1 LNKISKKIV
10 SLVTMATFA
19 VTLVPAA
26 AFAAEPNVN
35 EAAAAASSYEV
46 VSDQI
51 AGTADISFDLN
62 TAKDTAL
69 DPNTNKDARLFVELT
84 GGNAANAKV
93 TYEGLAEWFDDNL
106 TDSVS
111 DLTRDAGLG
120 VGSAT
125 PSVDITGLAAG
136 TYTMTVA
143 IDVDGLNTGADPVEI
158 ATKTFT
164 VLNPAS
170 ANASKIVID
179 DKTEVAVDQYDKE
192 TVEFDLRNVN
202 NKVENADY
210 LQNVKVWATDA
221 DGNFTD
227 AVTFTTVAGEFEK
240 CTNNSHFYKFLG
252 TVTEDT
258 TFEVTFERGGTY
270 YIYAGVGDV
279 ADNANTVAA
288 SLGKGFEKFNEGN
301 GIKAEVTAKAVTTDY
316 ITLTGKDVTGDYTLK
331 LDNEKKIYDINLV
344 GYKGWDA
351 NGTAEYTLTGV
362 AHQKDGSV
370 AENQEITLTSGADKN
385 LLFGG
390 KDASVTVKTDRN
402 GEFKTTFTMNDKR
415 NVPIT
420 ITVGDKKFTVRIVT
434 ETSRAYDIDATVD
447 GGYVLAGTDT
457 DNWTN
462 GNNSADFSDAVQFV
476 ITDEAGDVL
485 TGDDA
490 EMFSEPATWDA
501 TAESSLA
508 AEHAKYV
515 NVLGR
520 ADKSTLDAAD
530 LRLIPAGDHWT
541 LAYVGNNATKDL
553 TPGKYTVRVALLS
566 GDYVEITFNAAEF
579 GTVTDLDVKLVS
591 HDQSTNRDLVLDD
604 EVTLGQF
611 VTATTQYVDE
621 NGIKIAAPRQ
631 NVRYGFDGKAVVD
644 KDFFNGTFWTRA
656 DEISNE
662 ELLGTT
668 IIVTAFDGGKNI
680 DVQKT
685 LTVVD
690 SYNSFDL
697 EFDPTEGPVN
707 DEQDV
712 AVTVVKADGEKA
724 QVNGKLY
731 AYIEDQSNDDAVVT
745 VDVKKNV
752 TNGKGELVV
761 YASEPTEVTIRVAV
775 EDTSNQGLYVASLD
789 YTAGD
794 GSIFAHHNVVMTIGS
809 SQYVVDKQLFTMDA
823 APYVDSNWRTM
834 VPIRA
839 LAEAFDATVTY
850 DNDDRTVTIE
860 YNEETIVMTVDDA
873 TYTVNG
879 VEGEM
884 DTEAVIKG
892 DRTYVPIRFAA
903 EAMGFTVTALY
914 DENSSTASVVFQS

>member
-1 LNKISKKIV
+1 MNKISKKIV
-10 SLVTMATFA
+10 ALATMAAF
-19 VTLVPAA
+19 VLTLVPAA
-26 AFAAEPNVN
+26 AFADPVTPEEYKSTVSVNSQDVALDANGNATLTIDVNVAEGETNNDFIVWIDNASGQPLSNATYSAVATSDKVANGTGNFENRGILYRLNDSSQALTAGLHQIKVDLTGVKAGDKFTLKAGMSVGGNAVDMDGLALLGEKGVVDTFSVNVASADASYVKIGKMVTVEN
-35 EAAAAASSYEV
+35 EKYYEASV
-46 VSDQI
+46 D
-51 AGTADISFDLN
+51 AGDEETVSFDLRDIAGYPAD
-62 TAKDTAL
+62 AK
-69 DPNTNKDARLFVELT
+69 
-84 GGNAANAKV
+84 
-93 TYEGLAEWFDDNL
+93 
-106 TDSVS
+106 
-111 DLTRDAGLG
+111 
-120 VGSAT
+120 
-125 PSVDITGLAAG
+125 I
-136 TYTMTVA
+136 
-143 IDVDGLNTGADPVEI
+143 
-158 ATKTFT
+158 
-164 VLNPAS
+164 
-170 ANASKIVID
+170 
-179 DKTEVAVDQYDKE
+179 
-192 TVEFDLRNVN
+192 
-202 NKVENADY
+202 
-210 LQNVKVWATDA
+210 LQNVKVWVEDA
-221 DGNFTD
+221 SGNFSD
-227 AVTFTTVAGEFEK
+227 AITFDGQTSG
-240 CTNNSHFYKFLG
+240 NHYL
-252 TVTEDT
+252 
-258 TFEVTFERGGTY
+258 
-270 YIYAGVGDV
+270 DV
-279 ADNANTVAA
+279 NT
-288 SLGKGFEKFNEGN
+288 
-301 GIKAEVTAKAVTTDY
+301 VTAKTELTATINRSAGSGVYYICAATFGTDGKVIDELTSAKVNVAAPTITTDY
-316 ITLTGKDVTGDYTLK
+316 ITLTGKDATGDYTLK

-362 AHQKDGSV
+362 AHQKDGKIV
-370 AENQEITLTSGADKN
+370 EGETVTLTSGADKN

-462 GNNSADFSDAVQFV
+462 GNDSADFSDAVQFV

-490 EMFSEPATWDA
+490 EMLNEPATWNA
-501 TAESSLA
+501 TAEGSLA
-508 AEHAKYV
+508 AEHAKYI

-541 LAYVGNNATKDL
+541 LAYVGGNATKDL

-656 DEISNE
+656 DEIANE

-668 IIVTAFDGGKNI
+668 IVVTAFDGGKNI

-860 YNEETIVMTVDDA
+860 YNEQTIVMTVDEA

>member
-1 LNKISKKIV
+1 MNKISKKIV
-10 SLVTMATFA
+10 ALATMAAF
-19 VTLVPAA
+19 VLTLVPAA
-26 AFAAEPNVN
+26 AFAQTGPEGAT
-35 EAAAAASSYEV
+35 EATV
-46 VSDQI
+46 
-51 AGTADISFDLN
+51 TAVDN
-62 TAKDTAL
+62 DTANVTVKVGGYDL
-69 DPNTNKDARLFVELT
+69 GETQNIVVWATDENGVVPQTN
-84 GGNAANAKV
+84 V
-93 TYEGLAEWFDDNL
+93 TYELGEGTTVYSGADNWDEAIVLNKPAVADGTVSVNATFAVDGDYVLHAAINEDGAANLAAL
-106 TDSVS
+106 VA
-111 DLTRDAGLG
+111 AGMEITIAAPNFTAATA
-120 VGSAT
+120 SAT
-125 PSVDITGLAAG
+125 ASQVVVNKKAEVEVKAESTGKVG
-136 TYTMTVA
+136 
-143 IDVDGLNTGADPVEI
+143 
-158 ATKTFT
+158 
-164 VLNPAS
+164 
-170 ANASKIVID
+170 
-179 DKTEVAVDQYDKE
+179 
-192 TVEFDLRNVN
+192 FDLRTVGAVATDS
-202 NKVENADY
+202 KLLKD
-210 LQNVKVWATDA
+210 VKVWATDEK
-221 DGNFTD
+221 GNFTD
-227 AVTFTTVAGEFEK
+227 AVTFKTSATLTQNANNPHFYDVAG
-240 CTNNSHFYKFLG
+240 NVSSA
-252 TVTEDT
+252 T
-258 TFEVTFERGGTY
+258 TLEATFERGGVY

-279 ADNANTVAA
+279 VAA
-288 SLGKGFEKFNEGN
+288 SSVDEALVDNFAPLKAAKVTVVAPAVVVDNIVLEGEN
-301 GIKAEVTAKAVTTDY
+301 VEGDY
-316 ITLTGKDVTGDYTLK
+316 SITLDNQKEVYDVNLIG
-331 LDNEKKIYDINLV
+331 YDGFV
-344 GYKGWDA
+344 A
-351 NGTAEYTLTGV
+351 NGTSEYTWTGY
-362 AHQKDGSV
+362 ARQENGDP
-370 AENQEITLTSGADKN
+370 AEDQEITFTSGDGKN
-385 LLFGG
+385 LQFNDG
-390 KDASVTVKTDRN
+390 DAATTVTTGRMGQFTV
-402 GEFKTTFTMNDKR
+402 TFTMNDNR
-415 NVPIT
+415 NVPVT
-420 ITVGDKKFTVRIVT
+420 ITVGDKKYTVRVVKEVT
-434 ETSRAYDIDATVD
+434 RAYDIDTTKD
-447 GGYVLAGTDT
+447 GGYVLAGD
-457 DNWTN
+457 DSHWVN
-462 GNNSADFSDAVQFV
+462 NNSADFTDAVEFT
-476 ITDEAGDVL
+476 ILDEAGDVL
-485 TGDDA
+485 TGDDNLSA
-490 EMFSEPATWDA
+490 EPATWDVA
-501 TAESSLA
+501 VEAAGQAEQ
-508 AEHAKYV
+508 AEHAKNLRV
-515 NVLGR
+515 VSRG
-520 ADKSTLDAAD
+520 DDSTLDSSD
-530 LRLIPAGDHWT
+530 LRLVPVGDKWT
-541 LAYVGNNATKDL
+541 LAYVGDDHENDL
-553 TPGKYTVRVALLS
+553 TPGKYVVRVALLS
-566 GDYVEITFNAAEF
+566 GDYAEATFYVANF
-579 GTVTDLDVKLVS
+579 GDVVDLDVQLVS
-591 HDQSTNRDLVLDD
+591 HDMSADRDLVLDD

-631 NVRYGFDGKAVVD
+631 NVRYGFGGKAVVD

-860 YNEETIVMTVDDA
+860 YNEQTIVMTVDES
-873 TYTVNG
+873 TYTING
-879 VEGEM
+879 EEAEM

-892 DRTYVPIRFAA
+892 DRTYVPVRFAA

-914 DENSSTASVVFQS
+914 DQNSSTASVVFQS

>member
-1 LNKISKKIV
+1 MNKISKKIV
-10 SLVTMATFA
+10 ALATMAAF
-19 VTLVPAA
+19 VLTLVPAA
-26 AFAAEPNVN
+26 AFAAPTAN
-35 EAAAAASSYEV
+35 ETAAAASSYEV
-46 VSDQI
+46 GVDEI
-51 AGTADISFDLN
+51 NGTADIDLTLN
-62 TAKDTAL
+62 TAEGVALNTA
-69 DPNTNKDARLFVELT
+69 TYQDARYYVELT
-84 GGNAANAKV
+84 GGDLSNADV
-93 TYEGLAEWFDDNL
+93 TFTGLDSNFEKYL
-106 TDSVS
+106 TGDVS
-111 DLTRDAGLG
+111 DLTRAAGLC
-120 VGSAT
+120 VDIAT
-125 PSVDITGLAAG
+125 PSVDITGLGAG
-136 TYTMTVA
+136 DYTMTVS
-143 IDVDGLNTGADPVEI
+143 IDIDGYNTGAAPVKI

-164 VLNPAS
+164 VLTPAS
-170 ANASKIVID
+170 AHASKIVID
-179 DKTEVAVDQYDKE
+179 GKTEVDADQYDKA
-192 TVEFDLRNVN
+192 TVEFDLRDVN
-202 NKVENADY
+202 NKVDDADY

-221 DGNFTD
+221 AGNFTD
-227 AVTFTTVAGEFEK
+227 AISFTTVDGKFVK
-240 CTNNSHFYKFLG
+240 CDNNGHFYKFENI
-252 TVTEDT
+252 VTEDT

-270 YIYAGVGDV
+270 NIYAGVGDI
-279 ADNANTVAA
+279 APGANTVAEA
-288 SLGKGFEKFNEGN
+288 LGAGFEKFNEGN
-301 GIKAEVTAKAVTTDY
+301 GIKAVVTPAKVTTDY
-316 ITLTGKDVTGDYTLK
+316 IVLTGEDSTADGYTLK
-331 LDNEKKIYDINLV
+331 LDNQKEIYDINLV

-447 GGYVLAGTDT
+447 GGYVLAGTD
-457 DNWTN
+457 DNWQ
-462 GNNSADFSDAVQFV
+462 NNDSADFSDAVQFV
-476 ITDEAGDVL
+476 ITDESGDVL

-501 TAESSLA
+501 TATGSLA
-508 AEHAKYV
+508 AEHAKYI

-520 ADKSTLDAAD
+520 GDKSTLDAAD
-530 LRLIPAGDHWT
+530 LRLIPVDDHWT
-541 LAYVGNNATKDL
+541 LAYVGNNAVKDL
-553 TPGKYTVRVALLS
+553 TPGEYTVRVALLS
-566 GDYVEITFNAAEF
+566 GDYVEITFNAAKF

-591 HDQSTNRDLVLDD
+591 HDRSTGRDLVLDD

>member
-1 LNKISKKIV
+1 MNKISKKIV

-26 AFAAEPNVN
+26 AFAAEPNAN

-120 VGSAT
+120 VDSAT

-143 IDVDGLNTGADPVEI
+143 IDIDGLNTGAAPVEI

-179 DKTEVAVDQYDKE
+179 DKTEVDVDQYDKA

-462 GNNSADFSDAVQFV
+462 GNDSADFSDAVQFV

-490 EMFSEPATWDA
+490 EMLNEPATWNA
-501 TAESSLA
+501 TAEGSLA
-508 AEHAKYV
+508 AEHAKYI

-752 TNGKGELVV
+752 ANGKGELVV